1 MLRNLIHPFLLWHNY
16 NTKENLKWAAIEVL
30 SRTCAKF
37 NLRKSWSHYWKKH
50 TMKKCVEHS
59 LELTVCKRATFCLI
73 KGGYLS
79 FTFWSLSQ
87 YVWVILSQKPEFL
100 LQVTINFCIVI
111 DFGYRSLDFI
121 LSTVFISKNW
131 YLRRHKFSTLFC
143 KFGENDNKFQM
154 MHFNHTV
161 ILFKL
166 ANWHK
171 VDIFVRLNNCLWL
184 KHEWLI
190 HI

>member
-50 TMKKCVEHS
+50 TMKKYVEHS

-121 LSTVFISKNW
+121 WVQYSSVRTDIWGGINFQHYFASLEKMTINFKWCISIILSS
-131 YLRRHKFSTLFC
+131 FSS
-143 KFGENDNKFQM
+143 
-154 MHFNHTV
+154 
-161 ILFKL
+161 
-166 ANWHK
+166 
-171 VDIFVRLNNCLWL
+171 
-184 KHEWLI
+184 
-190 HI
+190 